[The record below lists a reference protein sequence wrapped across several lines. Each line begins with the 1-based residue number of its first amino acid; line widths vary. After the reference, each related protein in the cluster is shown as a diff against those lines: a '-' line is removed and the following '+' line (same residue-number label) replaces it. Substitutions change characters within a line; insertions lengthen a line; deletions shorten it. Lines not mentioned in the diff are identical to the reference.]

1 MGKAQGTALR
11 RLGRR
16 KVVVTPVF
24 ETLWRFAAERQRTFF
39 RRAQGYGKPW
49 TDDAVISEYR
59 FTNAYR
65 AADRVSQ
72 YLIGAVIADSRAA
85 ADDVFVRVMLF
96 KLFNRISTWQLLE
109 QRIGRIGADTFD
121 AELLAAHLD
130 EAMADGATLYSA
142 AYIIP
147 PPAMGAHR
155 KHRNHL
161 RLLERMLHE
170 RVPDRIAEA
179 NSVRDVYELLC
190 SYPGIGRFL
199 AYQFTIDLNYSD
211 LIDFDEM
218 DFVVPG
224 PGAASGIAKCFSD
237 TGGLDNADLIRRL
250 TETAADHFDAVNEDF
265 LALWG
270 RPLHLIDVQN
280 LLCEVDKYA
289 RVAHPHLA
297 NGRVRIKQRYRP
309 NPNPIVYE
317 FPAGWG
323 LDPSAPVPVSSVVGD
338 RARGY
343 SSSKPRL
350 ASASM
355 I

>member
-1 MGKAQGTALR
+1 MGEARRTASR

-16 KVVVTPVF
+16 EVVVTSVF
-24 ETLWRFAAERQRTFF
+24 DTLWRFAAERQRTFF
-39 RRAQGYGKPW
+39 RRAQGHGEPW
-49 TDDAVISEYR
+49 TADAVISEYR

-72 YLIGAVIADSRAA
+72 YLIGTVIPDSRAA

-109 QRIGRIGADTFD
+109 RSVGRIGADNFD

-130 EAMADGATLYSA
+130 QAMADGATLYSA

-147 PPAMGAHR
+147 PPPMGAHR

-161 RLLERMLHE
+161 RLLDQMLHD
-170 RVPDRIAEA
+170 RVPDRVAEA
-179 NSVRDVYELLC
+179 SSLCGVYELLC
-190 SYPGIGRFL
+190 AYPSIGRFL
-199 AYQFTIDLNYSD
+199 AYQFTIDINYSD

-237 TGGLDNADLIRRL
+237 TDGLDNADLIRRL
-250 TETAADHFDAVNEDF
+250 TETAAEHFDAVNEDF

-297 NGRVRIKQRYRP
+297 NGRVRIKQGYRP
-309 NPNPIVYE
+309 NMDPIVYS
-317 FPAGWG
+317 FPSRWG
-323 LDPSAPVPVSSVVGD
+323 LDPSAPVPVPSVLGPPAT
-338 RARGY
+338 R
-343 SSSKPRL
+343 
-350 ASASM
+350 
-355 I
+355 